1 MAEGV
6 TAGSAARHGGLLV
19 GRTLALFALVVALMG
34 GAFAADAFPPLT
46 GRVVDE
52 AGLLSTAARAALD
65 TKLKA
70 LEDKSGIQL
79 VVATVRTLGGDEVE
93 PYANR
98 LFRAWKLGDAKKNNG
113 VLLLVAAK
121 EHKTRIEVGYGLEG
135 TLTDALTKTIITNAL
150 APRFKAGDF
159 AGGIDQG
166 VDDIIAVLSTDSAEW
181 QKRPHLRPDTG
192 GSGLVL
198 LPFVLVFGF
207 VVLVLYLQRNARSG
221 TGRRGGGIV
230 ILPTG
235 SSSFDTRSELSG
247 SDSSGD
253 SGFSGGGGSSGGGGA
268 SGDW

>member
-1 MAEGV
+1 MAAGV
-6 TAGSAARHGGLLV
+6 TAGSPVIRGGCV
-19 GRTLALFALVVALMG
+19 RRVFAFLALAFALMG

-52 AGLLSTAARAALD
+52 AGLLSAPSRAALD

-79 VVATVRTLGGDEVE
+79 VVATVRTLGGDEIE

-98 LFRAWKLGDAKKNNG
+98 LFRAWKLGETKKNNG
-113 VLLLVAAK
+113 VLLIVAAK

-135 TLTDALTKTIITNAL
+135 TLTDALSKTIIVNAL
-150 APRFKAGDF
+150 TPRFKTGDF

-166 VDDIIAVLSTDSAEW
+166 VDDIVAVLSTDSAEW
-181 QKRPHLRPDTG
+181 QKRPDLRPETG
-192 GSGLVL
+192 DGSGVLPVILVIC
-198 LPFVLVFGF
+198 FIILVI
-207 VVLVLYLQRNARSG
+207 YLGRNGRSG
-221 TGRRGGGIV
+221 PGRRGGGMV
-230 ILPTG
+230 ILPT
-235 SSSFDTRSELSG
+235 STFDTSGRSSG
-247 SDSSGD
+247 GGSSGD